1 MKSIPLSEQE
11 TTISY
16 CRDSSVAKVWSSDR
30 TVWTRLDKLCSR
42 STEYACIEEQ
52 KDRDGDVIAKVY
64 LIKNKGLI
72 SFRSAKKVM
81 TEAQRELARERL
93 RRTK

>member
-1 MKSIPLSEQE
+1 MKYVPTDEQE

-16 CRDSSVAKVWSSDR
+16 CRESKVAKVWSNDR
-30 TVWTRLDKLCSR
+30 TVWTKLDKLCSK

-52 KDRDGDVIAKVY
+52 KDREGDLYAKVY

-72 SFRSAKKVM
+72 SFRSAKKVL
-81 TEAQRELARERL
+81 TDAQKELAKERL
-93 RRTK
+93 RKNK

>member
-1 MKSIPLSEQE
+1 MKSIPIEEQE

-16 CRDSSVAKVWSSDR
+16 CRDSKVAKIWSNDR
-30 TVWTRLDKLCSR
+30 TVWTKLDKLCNK

-64 LIKNKGLI
+64 IIRNKGLI
-72 SFRSAKKVM
+72 SFRSAKKVL
-81 TEAQRELARERL
+81 TEAQRELAKERL
-93 RRTK
+93 NKR